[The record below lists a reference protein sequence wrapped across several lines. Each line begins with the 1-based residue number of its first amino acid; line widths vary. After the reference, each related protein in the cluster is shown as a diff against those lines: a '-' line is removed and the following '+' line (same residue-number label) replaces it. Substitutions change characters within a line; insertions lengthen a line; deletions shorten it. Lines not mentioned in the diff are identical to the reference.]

1 MHLVSIGY
9 ELKYNLPW
17 MSRKVYNSPLPSRIT
32 LIVLLRQN
40 RGLPQWLSGGESA
53 FQCRRH
59 GFDPRSKVI
68 PHAVEQLN
76 PYPTTVEPV
85 L

>member
-40 RGLPQWLSGGESA
+40 RGLPQWWRVCLPMQETWVRSQIQGDSTC
-53 FQCRRH
+53 CRATKPIH
-59 GFDPRSKVI
+59 
-68 PHAVEQLN
+68 HN
-76 PYPTTVEPV
+76 C
-85 L
+85 